1 MSKIKKFLQ
10 KRRIQKAN
18 SHGMYMIVIAYV
30 LSFILLI
37 FGSDSLYDI
46 NSDAKEISV
55 EAKEEAKR
63 QVVDLSSEIEAT
75 SMLTNN
81 LVTRNLSTNNVD
93 KSNLEIRSIN
103 KDNNKKN
110 LDDTQWFM
118 GHALN
123 DEEYEMVLSEIEN
136 MDLPEAEPEEILSL
150 SIEDTSSP
158 FTEEEIIMLE
168 RIVEAEATGEDMKGK
183 ILIVNVVMN
192 RMNNDAFP
200 DTVEGVIFQ
209 NTKGKYQFSPIS
221 DKRFWTVKVT
231 EESKEAVQRAI
242 DGEDYSEGAL
252 YFMARK
258 RANKNNARWFDK
270 NLKRLFSHGGHEFFT
285 NKA

>member
-1 MSKIKKFLQ
+1 MSKIKVSS

-37 FGSDSLYDI
+37 FGSDSLYNI
-46 NSDAKEISV
+46 NSGAKEISV
-55 EAKEEAKR
+55 ETKEEAKI
-63 QVVDLSSEIEAT
+63 QVVDLSAEIEAT

-81 LVTRNLSTNNVD
+81 LVAKNLATKNVD
-93 KSNLEIRSIN
+93 KSNLDIKSIN
-103 KDNNKKN
+103 KEN

-123 DEEYEMVLSEIEN
+123 AGEYEKVLSEIET
-136 MDLPEAEPEEILSL
+136 MDLPEAEPEEEISSL

-200 DTVEGVIFQ
+200 DTVEEVIFQ
-209 NTKGKYQFSPIS
+209 KSKGKYQFSPIS

-231 EESKEAVQRAI
+231 EQSKEAVQRAI

-285 NKA
+285 NKV